1 MLSRWRIPMR
11 LGYFAM
17 PLHPPGADPARTMD
31 DDLVQLATLDRL
43 GYEEA
48 WIGEHFTA
56 QWHGM
61 FSHCAVDR
69 RALHGAVGEH
79 PVPRSLH
86 RAGARH
92 DEADD
97 ARHRRLVPA
106 QPRPAHA
113 GPAHRAAGP
122 DGARTLLLGRRLRRL
137 PR

>member
-56 QWHGM
+56 QWENIPCPDL
-61 FSHCAVDR
+61 FIA
-69 RALHGAVGEH
+69 RALGMTT
-79 PVPRSLH
+79 RMT
-86 RAGARH
+86 R
-92 DEADD
+92 
-97 ARHRRLVPA
+97 RHRRLVPA

-122 DGARTLLLGRRLRRL
+122 DGARTLLLGRR
-137 PR
+137 

>member
-56 QWHGM
+56 QW
-61 FSHCAVDR
+61 
-69 RALHGAVGEH
+69 ENI
-79 PVPRSLH
+79 PRSEEHTSELQSL
-86 RAGARH
+86 AYLVC
-92 DEADD
+92 
-97 ARHRRLVPA
+97 RLLLEKKKTT
-106 QPRPAHA
+106 
-113 GPAHRAAGP
+113 
-122 DGARTLLLGRRLRRL
+122 RTLTSRDCFSL
-137 PR
+137 